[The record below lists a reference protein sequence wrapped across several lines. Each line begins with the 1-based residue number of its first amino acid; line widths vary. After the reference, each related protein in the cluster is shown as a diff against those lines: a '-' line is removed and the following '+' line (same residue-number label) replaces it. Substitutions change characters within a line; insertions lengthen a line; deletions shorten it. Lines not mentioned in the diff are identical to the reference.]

1 MKKSLFIL
9 FVIIVLIAGCRNQN
23 QSLVADVEIP
33 VSVQDVKLRSIEE
46 FINTTGTVYPKG
58 EIELRSKISA
68 TYYLENNPRTR
79 KPWQLGDKVKNGDLI
94 IRLEDKEFINSIKL
108 DAQELN
114 LEVAQSELTKQ
125 ESLYE
130 KGGVTLNMLKTA
142 SVNLTNAK
150 YSVENAHLQME
161 KTKITA
167 PIDGVIVELPY
178 HTQGT
183 VVDAGL
189 QMVKVMDYQTMFLE
203 VKLPEKNISEL
214 KIDQEV
220 RLTNYTIPDDTIKG
234 KITQMSP
241 AIDPTTRSFLSIIMA
256 DNSNLLLRPGMFVK
270 ADIVTARKDSVV
282 VISKDVIL
290 SRQKGK
296 TVFVVDKGMALE
308 RVITTGLENNT
319 EYEVLSGLSK
329 NERIVT
335 SGFETL
341 GNRSKVKII
350 K

>member
-1 MKKSLFIL
+1 MKNSLL
-9 FVIIVLIAGCRNQN
+9 IVLAIFVSITGCQTQN

-33 VSVQDVKLRSIEE
+33 VSVQDIKLSSIEE

-58 EIELRSKISA
+58 EIELKSKITA
-68 TYYLENNPRTR
+68 TYFLDNNPRTG
-79 KPWQLGDKVKNGDLI
+79 KAWQLGDKVKTGDLI

-108 DAQELN
+108 EAQELN
-114 LEVAQSELTKQ
+114 LELTQSELTKQ

-150 YSVENAHLQME
+150 YAVENARLQLE
-161 KTKITA
+161 KTKIVA

-183 VVDAGL
+183 VIDAGL

-203 VKLPEKNISEL
+203 VRLPEKNISEL
-214 KIDQEV
+214 KIGQEV
-220 RLTNYTIPDDTIKG
+220 RLTNYTIPDDTIRG
-234 KITQMSP
+234 SITQMSP
-241 AIDPTTRSFLSIIMA
+241 AIDPTTRTFQSIIIA
-256 DNSNLLLRPGMFVK
+256 NNSDLLLRPGMFVK
-270 ADIVTARKDSVV
+270 ADIVTERKDSAI

-296 TVFVVDKGMALE
+296 TVFIIDNGIALE

-319 EYEVLSGLSK
+319 EYEVITGLAK